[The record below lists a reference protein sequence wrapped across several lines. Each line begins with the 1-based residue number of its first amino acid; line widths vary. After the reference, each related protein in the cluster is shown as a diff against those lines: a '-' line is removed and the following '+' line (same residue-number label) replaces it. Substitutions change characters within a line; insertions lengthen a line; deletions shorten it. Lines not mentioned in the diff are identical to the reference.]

1 MAPGSGDGGSGGLV
15 QIVVHRARWQQLAA
29 RGWTDLSAWLTR
41 RPVAG
46 PGQTAIGHSA
56 ELRMIV
62 FLLVGSEVLVEGLL
76 DVSVLPPAW
85 RPFHLLWIALMIDA
99 SLLFAASTRR
109 NPHLLTADTLRLS
122 AGLFDQLTIPLR
134 DVAGVRRERVTAKG
148 RGIRVLPGHEQSL
161 LCTVAGTAEL
171 VVELRAAVPLRLAD
185 GSVTEVRRFH
195 LAVDDPVAAHRE
207 LLRAVASG

>member
-1 MAPGSGDGGSGGLV
+1 MRTT
-15 QIVVHRARWQQLAA
+15 VHRARWQELTA
-29 RGWTDLSAWLTR
+29 RTWTDLTAWLTR

-62 FLLVGSEVLVEGLL
+62 FLLVGSEILVEGLL

-99 SLLFAASTRR
+99 ALLFAATTRR
-109 NPHLLTADTLRLS
+109 NPHLLSTGTLRLS

-148 RGIRVLPGHEQSL
+148 RGIRALPGREQSL

-171 VVELRAAVPLRLAD
+171 VVELRTPVSLRLAD
-185 GSVTEVRRFH
+185 GSVTEARRFH
-195 LAVDDPVAAHRE
+195 LAADDPVAAHRE
-207 LLRAVASG
+207 LLRALADAA